1 MKAVVLGGGIAG
13 LTAGIRLA
21 ESGAT
26 TTIVEAGSQPG
37 GLASGFRSDGYTFDL
52 FSHRLWTR
60 DPEVLQL
67 ASRWTG
73 DGLIS
78 RSKISRILLDDR
90 FYNYPVDLRDL
101 VSAQSGGMAL
111 RALIGYI
118 AARLKTPPRDGDFR
132 SYLISR
138 FGEPLFDVFF
148 GPYTEKLYG
157 LHTSEISMDL
167 ALGAIPKAG
176 IFRQLVYRMTGKVD
190 RWDEFHYPQ
199 GGFMQLPEGMARAF
213 AEVGGKLLLGHRVTS
228 VRRRGERIVAVEAG
242 GESGPVHLEADVV
255 VSSVPL
261 TALLTALDA
270 SPPAEVGAAAGK
282 LRTRAMV
289 VVYLGINRSQLSE
302 DHWIYVPDPRMLFN
316 RLSETTNYSDKMA
329 PPGRTGVCAE
339 IACDRGDAIW
349 SMSDA
354 SLVSRA
360 GQDLVRTGL
369 LDSADEVEATWVKR
383 FGSAYPVYGVDYKQ
397 HLGTVLDH
405 LDAIPNLSVCGR
417 QGSFWYGSTAQGIRQ
432 ALDVVDAIRGS
443 SRHAA

>member
-1 MKAVVLGGGIAG
+1 MKAIVLGGGIAG

-26 TTIVEAGSQPG
+26 TTIIEAGGQPG
-37 GLASGFRSDGYTFDL
+37 GLASGFREDGYTFDL

-60 DPEVLQL
+60 DPEVLDL
-67 ASRWTG
+67 AARWTG
-73 DGLIS
+73 GELIS
-78 RSKISRILLDDR
+78 RRKVSRILLDDR

-111 RALIGYI
+111 RALVGYVT
-118 AARLKTPPRDGDFR
+118 ARLKAPPTDGDFR

-138 FGEPLFDVFF
+138 FGEPLFNVFF

-190 RWDEFHYPQ
+190 RWDEFHYPK
-199 GGFMQLPEGMARAF
+199 GGFMALPEGMASRF
-213 AEVGGKLLLGHRVTS
+213 VEVGGDLMLGQRLS
-228 VRRRGERIVAVEAG
+228 AIRRKGERIVGVEAR
-242 GESGPVHLEADVV
+242 GEAGTVSLDADVV
-255 VSSVPL
+255 VSTVPM
-261 TALLTALDA
+261 TALLSALDSTA
-270 SPPAEVGAAAGK
+270 PADVAAAAGK

-289 VVYLGINRSQLSE
+289 VVYLGVARPQLSE
-302 DHWIYVPDPRMLFN
+302 DHWIYVPDSRMLFN
-316 RLSETTNYSDKMA
+316 RLSETNNYSDAMS
-329 PPGRTGVCAE
+329 PPGHTGVCAE
-339 IACDRGDAIW
+339 IACERGDEVW

-354 SLVSRA
+354 SLAARA

-369 LDSADEVEATWVKR
+369 LDSPDEVSASWVKR
-383 FGSAYPVYGVDYKQ
+383 FGSAYPVYDVDYKQ
-397 HLGTVLDH
+397 HLGTVIDH

-432 ALDVVDAIRGS
+432 AIDVVDAIRGS